1 MVKRILLLSY
11 YDLPHH
17 LKICLLDLSMFPED
31 HEIDRLR
38 LIRRWTAENYINELI
53 NRNMIQP
60 VDINYSGRP
69 RACRVHD
76 IMHDLI
82 ISISLKEN
90 FATILDNRKLPPL
103 AYKIR
108 RLTLVGNC
116 EEQNL
121 CQGSNILSHVRSPS
135 VFGDVKKTP
144 SIIDFQVLRVLD
156 LHDWSNLED
165 GDIGNVGNLSM

>member
-1 MVKRILLLSY
+1 MIL
-11 YDLPHH
+11 
-17 LKICLLDLSMFPED
+17 F
-31 HEIDRLR
+31 
-38 LIRRWTAENYINELI
+38 
-53 NRNMIQP
+53 
-60 VDINYSGRP
+60 
-69 RACRVHD
+69 
-76 IMHDLI
+76 

-121 CQGSNILSHVRSPS
+121 CQGRNILSHVRSPS

-144 SIIDFQVLRVLD
+144 SIMDFQVLRVLD

-165 GDIGNVGNLSM
+165 GDIGNVGNLIHLRYLSLSNSNISKVPQQIERLQHLQTLDLRTEMYHNRRIASNCCSTPGVSAPVSAYWC